1 MPGAEGVQEP
11 RLASLQLCGHQ
22 AALQAFRQAMQGGRL
37 PHAWLITGPPGIGK
51 ATFAFRLAR
60 ILLGGEDELSPA
72 GRRVSAATH
81 ADLLVV
87 ARGFDEKRQKYRSEI
102 VADDVRPINSFL
114 RRTAAEGGWRVVIVD
129 GAEYMNRSA
138 ANAVLKILEEPPP
151 ATVLLLTCSAPGR
164 LLPTIRSRCRKLELA
179 PLDAAD
185 MSAVLRAQA
194 PEASDTEIQRVMAE
208 AHGAPGRALALLADK
223 GGEIASLV
231 HEVVQGITP
240 LRSYE
245 VAETILR
252 RDYGFS
258 LFFSLLSD
266 TLQIQARQAARQG
279 NPQCVALANAW
290 EATMRKH
297 AETERFNLDKQ
308 EALLE
313 AMTIASRE

>member
-1 MPGAEGVQEP
+1 MQEP
-11 RLASLQLCGHQ
+11 RLASLHLHGHQ

-60 ILLGGEDELSPA
+60 ILLGGEDESSPA

-87 ARGFDEKRQKYRSEI
+87 ARGFDEKRHKYRSEI

-194 PEASDTEIQRVMAE
+194 LEASDTEIQRVMAE

-231 HEVVQGITP
+231 HEVVQGVTP

-245 VAETILR
+245 IAETILR

-266 TLQIQARQAARQG
+266 TLQMQARQAARLG
-279 NPQCVALANAW
+279 NPQCVALASAW
-290 EATMRKH
+290 EATMRKR